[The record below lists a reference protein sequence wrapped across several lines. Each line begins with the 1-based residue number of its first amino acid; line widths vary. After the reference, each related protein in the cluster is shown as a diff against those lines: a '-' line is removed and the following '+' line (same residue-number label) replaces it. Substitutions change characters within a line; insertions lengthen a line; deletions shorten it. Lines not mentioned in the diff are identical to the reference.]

1 MAAAVYRLIFRHDDT
16 RFGYL
21 RLGSDELRLMGLTL
35 LYVGLAICLV
45 VGLTIASAIVTAV
58 ASVAGAAVAGFVGA
72 ASSLFSFGLVVF
84 VLVRLSLAPVATF
97 AERRLAIFE
106 SWRLTHGQFWRLLGA
121 YALALTCIVVI
132 GFLLIVV
139 FTGVAGVVVLL
150 TGGQLSDI
158 RGIFNADETS
168 LRSYLSIG
176 VIAYTVVSSV
186 FSALYNAVIA
196 APGAVAY
203 RHLHGW
209 PPAQP
214 LTAQPEA
221 G

>member
-1 MAAAVYRLIFRHDDT
+1 
-16 RFGYL
+16 
-21 RLGSDELRLMGLTL
+21 
-35 LYVGLAICLV
+35 
-45 VGLTIASAIVTAV
+45 
-58 ASVAGAAVAGFVGA
+58 
-72 ASSLFSFGLVVF
+72 
-84 VLVRLSLAPVATF
+84 
-97 AERRLAIFE
+97 
-106 SWRLTHGQFWRLLGA
+106 
-121 YALALTCIVVI
+121 
-132 GFLLIVV
+132 VV